1 MNFEWFFSKKT
12 IWKDSS
18 KNRTF
23 RTIVIIT
30 QTTITFGLILSIL
43 TFSIGFGFK
52 NIVKDKLLNIRGQ
65 VFLEKKNSDFHDENI
80 FFFKKKYINLN
91 YVEKVYK
98 IFEKNIIIGTNKKTE
113 RYIYKGLYEDY
124 NPIFFKYFLVEGNFF
139 DKKKNY
145 DCNKNI
151 ILSKKISLSLGLN
164 IGSNV
169 KIDFLFFK
177 ENGVPSFV
185 SKKFIVSGLYETGI
199 PEFDDLYVIGN
210 IKSIQNIY
218 GWKKD
223 FSEKFEIFLSSFLY
237 KKENI
242 KKKIFKKIPSN
253 FLVKTIYD
261 KKNRDITEW
270 INVFDKN
277 ILVISFIIFI
287 SLVINMIVFILILLL
302 ERIRTIGILKTL
314 GAQNKVIQKIFLFYV
329 LQTFIPS
336 LIIGNTIGI
345 TLLILQKKF
354 HLVLLD
360 KIQYFVDFVPI
371 CINISHIF
379 IINLSITFICF
390 LTIFF
395 PTLFIINKI
404 PVIKVV
410 EFE

>member
-12 IWKDSS
+12 VWKDCR
-18 KNRTF
+18 KNRTL

-30 QTTITFGLILSIL
+30 QITITFGLIIAIL
-43 TFSIGFGFK
+43 TFSIGYGFK
-52 NIVKDKLLNIRGQ
+52 EIIKDKLLNVRGQ
-65 VFLEKKNSDFHDENI
+65 IVIENI
-80 FFFKKKYINLN
+80 NSIFPEKLFFQKKYINYN
-91 YVEKVYK
+91 YVKKIYK
-98 IFEKNIIIGTNKKTE
+98 IVEKDIIIGTDNKTG

-124 NPIFFKYFLVEGNFF
+124 NPIFFKYFLIDGNFCN
-139 DKKKNY
+139 KKKNN

-177 ENGVPSFV
+177 KNGDPTII
-185 SKKFIVSGLYETGI
+185 SKKFRVSGLYETGI
-199 PEFDDLYVIGN
+199 TEFDDLYIIGN
-210 IKSIQNIY
+210 IKSIQQIY
-218 GWKKD
+218 GCKKD
-223 FSEKFEIFLSSFLY
+223 LSEKFEIFLSYFPY
-237 KKENI
+237 NKENI
-242 KKKIFKKIPSN
+242 KEKILKKIPNN

-261 KKNRDITEW
+261 QNNRDIIEW
-270 INVFDKN
+270 INIFDTN
-277 ILVISFIIFI
+277 ILVISFIVFI

-314 GAQNKVIQKIFLFYV
+314 GAQNKVIHKIFLFYV
-329 LQTFIPS
+329 LQIFIPS

-354 HLVLLD
+354 HLVLLN

-371 CINISHIF
+371 CINISHLF
-379 IINLSITFICF
+379 IINLSIILICF
-390 LTIFF
+390 VTIFF
-395 PTLFIINKI
+395 PILFIINKI
-404 PVIKVV
+404 PIIKVL